1 MYILENVSV
10 VVFYYFFF
18 EDFDMS
24 KVSLRGK
31 KLPPSP
37 IRKLKPYDDA
47 AVAAG
52 KMVYHLNIGQPDI
65 ETPPQMLEVLKNIGT
80 KIVGYGPS
88 QGIPQ
93 YQDALIRYYARH
105 DIPLER
111 ENIIVTTG
119 GSEAITMAFTVCMD
133 PGDEVLIPE
142 PFYTNYNGFA
152 IAAGVKVVPVT
163 TKIEDDWQMPSI
175 DKIEGLISEK
185 TKAILICN
193 PNNPTGKVYSK
204 KELAEIVELAIKKDL
219 IIIADEV
226 YREFIFEGEKHT
238 SFMNFDNARDRVIVV
253 DSISKRFSSCGARI
267 GAFLSYNCDIMKAAL
282 AYGQARLCPPT
293 IDQMMAVPSADL
305 GDEYYREVV
314 GEYRN
319 RRDVVI
325 EALKEMD
332 GVEFKVPSGAFY
344 IVIKLPVE
352 NAEDFVI
359 WLLQDFDIDN
369 ETVMLAPAEGF
380 YSTPGLG
387 RNEVRIAFVL
397 NTGKTVKAMN
407 ILKKGLETYRSL

>member
-1 MYILENVSV
+1 
-10 VVFYYFFF
+10 
-18 EDFDMS
+18 MS
-24 KVSLRGK
+24 RVSLRGK
-31 KLPPSP
+31 MLPPSP
-37 IRKLKPYDDA
+37 IRKLKPYDDEA
-47 AVAAG
+47 SAAG
-52 KMVYHLNIGQPDI
+52 KKVYHLNIGQPDI
-65 ETPPQMLEVLKNIGT
+65 ETPQEMLDALKNIDT
-80 KIVGYGPS
+80 RIVGYGPS
-88 QGIPQ
+88 QGIPE

-105 DIPLER
+105 NIDLKR
-111 ENIIVTTG
+111 ENVIVTTG

-163 TKIEDDWQMPSI
+163 TRLDDDWQIPPI
-175 DKIEGLISEK
+175 EKIEALISEK

-204 KELAEIVELAIKKDL
+204 EELSEIVDLAIKKDL
-219 IIIADEV
+219 MIIADEV
-226 YREFIFEGEKHT
+226 YREFIFSGEKHT
-238 SFMNFDNARDRVIVV
+238 SFMNFERAKDRVIVV

-267 GAFLSYNCDIMKAAL
+267 GAFLSYNSDIMKAAL

-293 IDQMMAVPSADL
+293 IDQIMAVPSADL
-305 GDEYYREVV
+305 GDDYYKEVV
-314 GEYRN
+314 NEYRH

-325 EALKEMD
+325 DTLKEMD
-332 GVEFKVPSGAFY
+332 GVEFKSPNGAFY

-352 NAEDFVI
+352 DAEDFVI
-359 WLLQDFDIDN
+359 WLLKDFHVDM

-387 RNEVRIAFVL
+387 KNEVRIAFVL
-397 NTGKTVKAMN
+397 NVEKTVKAMN
-407 ILKKGLETYRSL
+407 ILKKGLDVYMSRS